1 MRRTLPGMADNGWRV
16 IGHGAAAWFAQPSL
30 TAGAEL
36 VRRIAAAGPLPEVDV
51 RPSGIRVRAGHEADL
66 ERISVLAGAPSDPAA
81 LQELRI
87 VFDAVEAAAVREFWR
102 AGFGY
107 RNIGGERLKD
117 PSHRDP
123 ELVVLATQELRP
135 LRNRFH
141 IDVVRPERIVE
152 AVRAGRQPTGAWGV
166 MLADSEGNELDLVPG
181 AVLAP
186 EASDWQTLFAAMTFY
201 PTASSE
207 QAVQL
212 LTAVAELADAAGI
225 ALLLD
230 LRPDGLTIDHGKD
243 AWEEGGT
250 AFVELAARVQ
260 SAARELG
267 LTADP
272 EPLRFVQF
280 GVDAV
285 DVPAVQAFWTRAL
298 GYVDAGDSYDPRR
311 LNPGFIFQQLDA
323 SETERRAQ
331 RNRIRLELEIA
342 HDQLQVRAEQAIQ
355 AGGRITR
362 ESPDRCAIA
371 DPEGNEL
378 ELVVQPPYSA
388 RKAN

>member
-1 MRRTLPGMADNGWRV
+1 MADNGWRV
-16 IGHGAAAWFAQPSL
+16 IGRGPAAWFAQPSL

-36 VRRIAAAGPLPEVDV
+36 VRRIAASGPLPEVDV
-51 RPSGIRVRAGHEADL
+51 RPSGIRVRATHEDDV
-66 ERISVLAGAPSDPAA
+66 ERISTLAVAPSDPAA

-87 VFDAVEAAAVREFWR
+87 VFDAVNPAAVREFWR

-107 RNIGGERLKD
+107 RSAGGDRLED

-123 ELVVLATQELRP
+123 ELVVLETQERRP

-181 AVLAP
+181 DVF

-201 PTASSE
+201 PTTSSE

-212 LTAVAELADAAGI
+212 LTTVAELADTAGI
-225 ALLLD
+225 ALMLD
-230 LRPDGLTIDHGKD
+230 LRPHGVTIDHGKD

-260 SAARELG
+260 SAAHELG

-272 EPLRFVQF
+272 EPLRFVQL

-298 GYVDAGDSYDPRR
+298 GYVDAGDSHDPRR

-323 SETERRAQ
+323 NETERRAQ

-342 HDQLQVRAEQAIQ
+342 HDQLRTRAEQAIQ
-355 AGGRITR
+355 AGGRIAR
-362 ESPDRCAIA
+362 ESPDRCSIT

-378 ELVVQPPYSA
+378 DLVA
-388 RKAN
+388 RKIP